1 MLLYF
6 ETLPKQNGC
15 GFISKYFALNLKL
28 IEYLTYVAIVV
39 LSNPRIGLLPIT
51 KIFYLLLLVCNDER
65 LSILNSIG
73 KVITFLPKPNIEMEK
88 VGVN

>member
-39 LSNPRIGLLPIT
+39 LSNPCIGLLPIT
-51 KIFYLLLLVCNDER
+51 KIF
-65 LSILNSIG
+65 
-73 KVITFLPKPNIEMEK
+73 
-88 VGVN
+88 